1 MEHDPVREELQVN
14 GFARPVTAYR
24 IKAPVGARA

>member
-14 GFARPVTAYR
+14 GFAQLVTAYR